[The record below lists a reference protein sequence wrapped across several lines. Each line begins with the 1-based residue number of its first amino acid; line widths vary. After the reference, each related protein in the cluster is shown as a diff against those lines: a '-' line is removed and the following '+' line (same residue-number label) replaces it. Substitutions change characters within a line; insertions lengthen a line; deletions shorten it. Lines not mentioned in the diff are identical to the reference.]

1 MNRKAVRKRLRRV
14 KKTDAVLS
22 GWKDKEGSSAGMS
35 DKIFE
40 EPEML
45 MGYQWLLVVAKCPG
59 NMPGQRRRALYG
71 DTSFCMMRFQEE
83 TPGKRTNL

>member
-1 MNRKAVRKRLRRV
+1 MKSIRTVDAAAAVNRKAVRERLRRV

-22 GWKDKEGSSAGMS
+22 GRKDKEGSSAGMS
-35 DKIFE
+35 DKIIE

-59 NMPGQRRRALYG
+59 NSRVKGGVP
-71 DTSFCMMRFQEE
+71 CMVTHLFA
-83 TPGKRTNL
+83 